1 MKILSVVGA
10 RPQFVKAAAVSR
22 VLRRHFDEVLV
33 HTGQHYDYGMSE
45 IFFEELEIPHADYN
59 LAVGSKRHGAQTGE
73 MLAGIEELLLNEKPA
88 MVLVYGDTNSTLA
101 GALAA
106 AKLHVPL
113 AHVEAGLRSFKKT
126 MPEEVN
132 RVLTDHVSS
141 LLFAPTDQAVAN
153 LAREGITNGICR
165 TGDVM
170 CDALRH
176 YEPRAAASGILERLS
191 LEAGN
196 YLLATIHRAENTD
209 TPGRLRA
216 ILEAL
221 AGAGERVVLPLHPRT
236 RHIIKEHHPALKPL
250 LEAITLIDPAGY
262 LDMLALERFAR
273 AILTDSGG
281 VQKEA
286 FLFNVPCITLRDET
300 EWVET
305 VNAGA
310 NTLAGAR
317 TADIVNA
324 LRRAERPTT
333 PCPPLYGDGHA
344 ADAIVAR
351 MAAFLEG

>member
-22 VLRRHFDEVLV
+22 VLRRRFDEVLV

-45 IFFEELEIPHADYN
+45 IFFDELEIPKADYN
-59 LAVGSKRHGAQTGE
+59 LAVGSKGHGAQTGE
-73 MLAGIEELLLNEKPA
+73 MLARIEELLLKETPA
-88 MVLVYGDTNSTLA
+88 MVLVYGDTNSTLG

-106 AKLHVPL
+106 AKLHIPL
-113 AHVEAGLRSFKKT
+113 AHVEAGLRSFKKA

-141 LLFAPTDQAVAN
+141 LLFAPTDQAVKN
-153 LAREGITNGICR
+153 LAREGITGGVCR

-176 YEPRAAASGILERLS
+176 YEPQAAASGILERLS
-191 LEAGN
+191 LEAGT
-196 YLLATIHRAENTD
+196 YILATIHRAENTD
-209 TPGRLRA
+209 DPDRLRA

-236 RHIIKEHHPALKPL
+236 RHSIEGTHAAVKSLMAAL
-250 LEAITLIDPAGY
+250 TLIEPTGY
-262 LDMLALERFAR
+262 IDMLGLERSAR
-273 AILTDSGG
+273 AIVTDSGG

-286 FLFNVPCITLRDET
+286 FMFNVPCITVRDET

-305 VNAGA
+305 VDAGA
-310 NTLAGAR
+310 NTLTGAR
-317 TADIVNA
+317 TADIVTA
-324 LRRAERPTT
+324 IRHAFRPAA
-333 PCPPLYGDGHA
+333 PFPPLYGDGHA
-344 ADAIVAR
+344 ADAVVAN

>member
-1 MKILSVVGA
+1 MKVLSVVGA

-45 IFFEELEIPHADYN
+45 IFFDELEIPKADYN
-59 LAVGSKRHGAQTGE
+59 LAVGSKNHGAQTGE
-73 MLAGIEELLLNEKPA
+73 MLARIEELLLKEAPA

-106 AKLHVPL
+106 AKLHIPL

-141 LLFAPTDQAVAN
+141 LLFAPTDQAVKN
-153 LAREGITNGICR
+153 LAREGIAQGVCR

-176 YEPRAAASGILERLS
+176 YEPRAAASPILNRFS
-191 LEAGN
+191 LEPGA

-209 TPGRLRA
+209 TPDRLCA

-221 AGAGERVVLPLHPRT
+221 AGAGEKVVLPLHPRT
-236 RHIIKEHHPALKPL
+236 RHIIEAQHPALKPL
-250 LEAITLIDPAGY
+250 LETLTIIEPAGY
-262 LDMLALERFAR
+262 LDMLALERSAR

-305 VNAGA
+305 VEAGA

-317 TADIVNA
+317 TADIVSA
-324 LRRAERPTT
+324 LRRAERPTA
-333 PCPPLYGDGHA
+333 PYPPLYGDGHA
-344 ADAIVAR
+344 ADAIVAH
-351 MAAFLEG
+351 MAAFLKG